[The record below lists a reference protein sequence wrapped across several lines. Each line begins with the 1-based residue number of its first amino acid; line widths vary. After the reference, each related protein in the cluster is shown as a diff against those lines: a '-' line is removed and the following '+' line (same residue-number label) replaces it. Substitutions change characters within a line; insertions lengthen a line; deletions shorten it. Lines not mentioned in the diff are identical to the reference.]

1 MRRGSRLTATDIK
14 DAGSKLGSTDGSD
27 ARGESAPADQRGWVG
42 CGYNGGQW
50 LVWGVEYLAI
60 RSGWRGAAVVVVVS
74 DTESEAGSE
83 GCMNESA
90 CLVT

>member
-1 MRRGSRLTATDIK
+1 MRAGRARLLIRGGGWAVVTTE
-14 DAGSKLGSTDGSD
+14 GSGSSGALSI
-27 ARGESAPADQRGWVG
+27 
-42 CGYNGGQW
+42 
-50 LVWGVEYLAI
+50 AI

>member
-50 LVWGVEYLAI
+50 LVWGVKYRNPERLA
-60 RSGWRGAAVVVVVS
+60 RVCSGGGGVGYGERGR
-74 DTESEAGSE
+74 
-83 GCMNESA
+83 
-90 CLVT
+90 